1 MTAMPLPLSASADAP
16 RDPDHARITAPVT
29 LPAEVRA
36 YVLAQPD
43 ALLVE
48 WVQLSPQAVDV
59 LTERERTHALALTTK
74 HPHMSAAYRTGE
86 AAAYVRERLVGGD
99 HVQAAARIALE
110 PGARVQID
118 RRYYTVTQRGDRQV
132 HMTGERG
139 GRLTL
144 IRPQGELA
152 GWLAWVGGVNR
163 RHARLVELR
172 RLDDSHFVTAAAAR

>member
-1 MTAMPLPLSASADAP
+1 MTALPLSASADAP
-16 RDPDHARITAPVT
+16 RDHDHAHITAPVT

-43 ALLVE
+43 ALLVA

-59 LTERERTHALALTTK
+59 LTERERAHALALTDQTK
-74 HPHMSAAYRTGE
+74 

-144 IRPQGELA
+144 IRPQG
-152 GWLAWVGGVNR
+152 GPDRWWAWVGGAYR
-163 RHARLVELR
+163 KHARLVELR

>member
-1 MTAMPLPLSASADAP
+1 MPLSASADAP

-43 ALLVE
+43 ALLVA
-48 WVQLSPQAVDV
+48 WVQLSPQAADV
-59 LTERERTHALALTTK
+59 LTARERTHALGLLDAFAEIY
-74 HPHMSAAYRTGE
+74 SADYRASQ
-86 AAAYVRERLVGGD
+86 AAAYVRERLAGGD

-172 RLDDSHFVTAAAAR
+172 RLDDSHFVTAAAR